1 VKRTLSEITEK
12 AYPHMPFTSFIFRN
26 FLLSFLLGFMLLST
40 SVTAQH
46 AYLPKP
52 AFQPG
57 EKITFTVFYNV
68 VGMYVNAGTATLSTN
83 QEKYGTANAYHV
95 VAEGIT
101 NKKYDWIFK
110 VRDRYESYFEKETFK
125 SLKFKRKVHE
135 GDIKY
140 EDEVIFSH
148 ANNSSTA
155 ISKDKNYKVP
165 GSVLDVINAIFY
177 ARNID
182 YNAYKK
188 DDKIGFNMFLDNQ
201 VYNMYIRYLGKEKI
215 HTRYGTFNAIKLRPL
230 LLKGSIF
237 EGGEKMTLWVTD
249 DANHIPVRVES
260 RIAVGSIKVDMMD
273 YANLR
278 HPLTSLIAQK

>member
-1 VKRTLSEITEK
+1 VKRILFEIPEK
-12 AYPHMPFTSFIFRN
+12 AYRNMPFTSPSSRN
-26 FLLSFLLGFMLLST
+26 FLFTFLIAFLFLSLTGRAQSSALS
-40 SVTAQH
+40 
-46 AYLPKP
+46 KG
-52 AFQPG
+52 AFQSG
-57 EKITFTVFYNV
+57 EKIKFTVFYSV

-83 QEKYGTANAYHV
+83 QEKYGNTNAYHV

-110 VRDRYESYFEKETFK
+110 VRDKYESYFEKETFK

-148 ANNSSTA
+148 ANNNSTA
-155 ISKDKNYKVP
+155 ITKNKTYKVP
-165 GSVLDVINAIFY
+165 SSVLDVINAIFY

-182 YNAYKK
+182 YDAFKEG
-188 DDKIGFNMFLDNQ
+188 DKIGFNMFLDDKI
-201 VYNMYIRYLGKEKI
+201 YNMYIRYLGREKI
-215 HTRYGTFNAIKLRPL
+215 QTRYGTFNAIKLRPL

-278 HPLTSLIAQK
+278 HPLSSLIAQN